1 MVPSLEIRT
10 SAGTAEICTKP
21 RRHKTVRLVRVS
33 RLMDHIQGATMIRI
47 FSRRVLSIALL
58 AVAMAPTIGF
68 AQQRNL
74 TVYSSLDEDQAKAL
88 IKGFEAKN
96 PGIKVN
102 AIVGSTA
109 PIIARVIA
117 EAASP
122 QADII
127 MGNAVSALMAADARG
142 LLLSY
147 KPANYDKVTPMMRD
161 SRSEPV
167 WVGIDAWASSLCF
180 NTVEGT
186 KKNIPAPTSWM
197 DLTKPI
203 YKGQITMPSPLSSGT
218 ALLAVNGWLTA
229 FGEQKGWEFMDR
241 LHENVSQYGHS
252 GSAPCR
258 LSGSGE
264 TLIGISY
271 ATPGVKL
278 INEGAPIQ
286 IILPSEG
293 LGWEIEAT
301 AIVKGA
307 RNLADA
313 KLLADWV
320 SSREAAE
327 ISSKFLPMTAYEDIK
342 ALPKNYPVGESE
354 KLLKMDFAKLSAS
367 REAIMAEW
375 QRRYGTKVP
384 PKS

>member
-1 MVPSLEIRT
+1 MNSIT
-10 SAGTAEICTKP
+10 
-21 RRHKTVRLVRVS
+21 RRFAALAITL
-33 RLMDHIQGATMIRI
+33 GAL
-47 FSRRVLSIALL
+47 FP
-58 AVAMAPTIGF
+58 VAAI
-68 AQQRNL
+68 AQQRVL

-96 PGIKVN
+96 PSVKVN
-102 AIVGSTA
+102 AILGSTA

-122 QADII
+122 QADVI

-142 LLLSY
+142 LLLPY
-147 KPANYDKVTPMMRD
+147 KPAHYDKVAPLMRD
-161 SRSEPV
+161 NRAEPV

-180 NTVEGT
+180 NTVEAA

-203 YKGQITMPSPLSSGT
+203 YKGHITMPSPLSSGT

-229 FGEQKGWEFMDR
+229 FGETEGWAFMDK

-258 LSGSGE
+258 LAGSGE
-264 TLIGISY
+264 TIIGISY

-278 INEGAPIQ
+278 INEGAPLQ

-293 LGWEIEAT
+293 LGWEVEAA

-307 RNLADA
+307 RNLSDA
-313 KLLADWV
+313 KALADWI

-327 ISSKFLPMTAYEDIK
+327 ISAKFLPITAYDDIK
-342 ALPKNYPVGESE
+342 VLPKNYPVGESE
-354 KLLKMDFAKLSAS
+354 KLLKMDFGKLAAS
-367 REAIMAEW
+367 REAVMAEW
-375 QRRYGTKVP
+375 QRRYGSKVSP
-384 PKS
+384 RS

>member
-1 MVPSLEIRT
+1 MIT
-10 SAGTAEICTKP
+10 SIT
-21 RRHKTVRLVRVS
+21 RR
-33 RLMDHIQGATMIRI
+33 AA
-47 FSRRVLSIALL
+47 VLAIAAAALL
-58 AVAMAPTIGF
+58 PFAAS
-68 AQQRNL
+68 AQQRIL

-88 IKGFEAKN
+88 IKGFETKN
-96 PGIKVN
+96 PTIKVN
-102 AIVGSTA
+102 AILGSTA

-147 KPANYDKVTPMMRD
+147 KPSEYDKVAPIMRD
-161 SRSEPV
+161 NRAEPV

-180 NTVEGT
+180 NTAEAA

-229 FGEQKGWEFMDR
+229 FGEEGGWAFMDK

-258 LSGSGE
+258 LAGSGE

-278 INEGAPIQ
+278 INEGAPIS
-286 IILPSEG
+286 IVLPSEG

-327 ISSKFLPMTAYEDIK
+327 ISAKFLPISAYDDIK
-342 ALPKNYPVGESE
+342 ALPKNYPVGETE
-354 KLLKMDFAKLSAS
+354 KLLKMDFAKLAAS
-367 REAIMAEW
+367 REAVMAEW

-384 PKS
+384 PRT

>member
-1 MVPSLEIRT
+1 MMNVMTRRF
-10 SAGTAEICTKP
+10 AG
-21 RRHKTVRLVRVS
+21 
-33 RLMDHIQGATMIRI
+33 
-47 FSRRVLSIALL
+47 L
-58 AVAMAPTIGF
+58 AVAFTVLIPLAAS
-68 AQQRNL
+68 AQQRVL

-88 IKGFEAKN
+88 IKGFETKN
-96 PGIKVN
+96 PSIKVN
-102 AIVGSTA
+102 AILGSTA

-142 LLLSY
+142 VLLPY
-147 KPANYDKVTPMMRD
+147 KPAHYDKVAPLMRD
-161 SRSEPV
+161 NRSEPV

-180 NTVEGT
+180 NTAEAA

-197 DLTKPI
+197 DLTKPV

-229 FGEQKGWEFMDR
+229 FGEAEGWAFMDK

-258 LSGSGE
+258 LAGSGE
-264 TLIGISY
+264 TIIGISY

-278 INEGAPIQ
+278 INEGAPLQ

-293 LGWEIEAT
+293 LGWEIEAA

-307 RNLADA
+307 RNLSDA
-313 KLLADWV
+313 KLMADWI

-327 ISSKFLPMTAYEDIK
+327 ISAKFLPITAYDDIK
-342 ALPKNYPVGESE
+342 ILPKNYPAGENE
-354 KLLKMDFAKLSAS
+354 KLLKMDFGKLAAS
-367 REAIMAEW
+367 REAVMAEW

-384 PKS
+384 PRS

>member
-1 MVPSLEIRT
+1 MFKHILVATIASLAAFTPMSSE
-10 SAGTAEICTKP
+10 
-21 RRHKTVRLVRVS
+21 
-33 RLMDHIQGATMIRI
+33 
-47 FSRRVLSIALL
+47 
-58 AVAMAPTIGF
+58 
-68 AQQRNL
+68 AQQRTL

-88 IKGFEAKN
+88 IKGFETKH
-96 PGIKVN
+96 PQIKVN

-117 EAASP
+117 EAAAP

-147 KPANYDKVTPMMRD
+147 KPANYDKISPVMRD
-161 SRSEPV
+161 NRGEPV

-180 NTVEGT
+180 NTVEAA
-186 KKNIPAPTSWM
+186 KKNIPAPKSWA
-197 DLTKPI
+197 DLANPV
-203 YKGQITMPSPLSSGT
+203 YKGHITMPSPLSSGT

-229 FGEQKGWEFMDR
+229 FGEKGGWDFMDK
-241 LHENVSQYGHS
+241 LHENVSTYGHS

-258 LSGSGE
+258 QSASGE
-264 TLIGISY
+264 TIIGISY
-271 ATPGVKL
+271 ATPGVKS

-293 LGWEIEAT
+293 LGWEIEAA

-307 RNLADA
+307 KNLADA
-313 KLLADWV
+313 KVMADWI

-327 ISSKFLPMTAYEDIK
+327 ISAKFLPITAYDDIQV
-342 ALPKNYPVGESE
+342 LPKNYPADEKS
-354 KLLKMDFAKLSAS
+354 KLLKMDFAKLAAS
-367 REAIMAEW
+367 REAVMAEW
-375 QRRYGTKVP
+375 QKRYGTKVP
-384 PKS
+384 PKN